1 MTHPNGYVEVKDRAK
16 DIIVSGGEN
25 ISTVEVEAALF
36 RHPKVRGPARVR
48 TGARGV
54 FGSSSPESFCFSS
67 HVTGNVNSIS
77 KRARWPVRF
86 HLTR

>member
-36 RHPKVRGPARVR
+36 RHPWKVCGPARVR
-48 TGARGV
+48 TGAREV
-54 FGSSSPESFCFSS
+54 FGSNPQKAFAFL
-67 HVTGNVNSIS
+67 VT
-77 KRARWPVRF
+77 
-86 HLTR
+86 LL

>member
-1 MTHPNGYVEVKDRAK
+1 VEVKDRAK

-54 FGSSSPESFCFSS
+54 FGSSSFAFP
-67 HVTGNVNSIS
+67 VTFLGML
-77 KRARWPVRF
+77 PVYPNAPVG
-86 HLTR
+86 LCDSMLQVGP